1 MEDILQTLLIDPER
15 YHVIS
20 AVGAGGKT
28 TLLYALAEAF
38 FDLGKRVI
46 VTTTTHM
53 AIPNRYAVLTEDA
66 ALREMFIKSA
76 VREQVVTVG
85 IPDETED
92 GAHKMHGLPKEELE
106 ALRKYCDVLLVE
118 ADGSRRLPVK
128 APEHFEPVIPDM
140 TQLVLGVQ
148 GAAAVDRRIA
158 DVSCRT
164 DKVCEILAKKPEDLV
179 SVDDL
184 VTLLLHD
191 RGQKKGV
198 FCDYRAVIN
207 QSEVL
212 SDEQKNYVSRL
223 GILHTSFPVLKRA

>member
-66 ALREMFIKSA
+66 SLREAFIKSA
-76 VREQVVTVG
+76 VREEVVTVG
-85 IPDETED
+85 IPEE
-92 GAHKMHGLPKEELE
+92 AHKMHGLPKTELE
-106 ALRKYCDVLLVE
+106 TLRKYCDVLLVE
-118 ADGSRRLPVK
+118 ADGSRKLPVK

-140 TQLVLGVQ
+140 TQLVLGVL
-148 GAAAVDRRIA
+148 GAAAVGQRIA

-164 DKVCEILAKKPEDLV
+164 GKVCEILAKKPEDLV

-207 QSEVL
+207 QAEML
-212 SDEQKNYVSRL
+212 SDEQKTYVSRL